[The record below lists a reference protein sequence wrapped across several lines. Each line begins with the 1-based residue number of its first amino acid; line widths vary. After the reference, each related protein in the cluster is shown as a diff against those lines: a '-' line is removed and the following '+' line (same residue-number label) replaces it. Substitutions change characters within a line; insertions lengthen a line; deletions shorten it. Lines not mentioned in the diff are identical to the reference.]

1 MLECGFPNQKIPLHC
16 VVPRKHNL
24 SELCEVALWSVVGV
38 GGCGDDIPILLC
50 NGDNGLGAS
59 FIFVRWAGDGW
70 VCLEIGRVFPV
81 LKRENF
87 GTVLCEQNTCVEPFA
102 LIILGCCPTNIL
114 QILISLCCVDA
125 PTQTEMCF

>member
-1 MLECGFPNQKIPLHC
+1 MLLECVFPNQKIPLHC

-38 GGCGDDIPILLC
+38 GGCGDIPILLC
-50 NGDNGLGAS
+50 NRDNGLGAS
-59 FIFVRWAGDGW
+59 IILVRWAGDGQDW
-70 VCLEIGRVFPV
+70 LEIGRVLPV

-102 LIILGCCPTNIL
+102 LIVLGCCPTNTL
-114 QILISLCCVDA
+114 QILISLACVDA
-125 PTQTEMCF
+125 PTQTETCF